1 MQSIPDSGIREF
13 FACGPR
19 NPGKLESEMQVRS
32 YTDQDSGTM
41 AWNSESKTV
50 LACVAGVKRG
60 RGRGEFGRERACGAR
75 EKERKGTPSS
85 LLPPPSSLLP
95 PPSSLPPRA
104 WSRAWSRALT
114 PYPFP
119 FD

>member
-75 EKERKGTPSS
+75 EGERKGTPSS
-85 LLPPPSSLLP
+85 LLPPPSRVVLP
-95 PPSSLPPRA
+95 PYSLPLP
-104 WSRAWSRALT
+104 SRTPATQAKTVLDYLT
-114 PYPFP
+114 
-119 FD
+119 